1 MLKISRSFCRYSC
14 LLQVYSYINREI
26 VGYDLK
32 CERNNF
38 IDNFHIIVKDTF
50 SLLEF
55 INLLLSEYNYKCG
68 CKEFNIVD
76 SCIFNLYEYNK
87 FVSDINVFSYRNFD
101 IPDALLNSLYG
112 IISKSKTIKDIS
124 NSLSIDDD
132 VLNIIDI
139 NPLFKI
145 EYNKNIFDQIVLKLG
160 KDLFVYLE
168 SFEGKCSENI
178 KFCDDIFDYFIKNRD
193 FIKKFLVDTSENWI
207 EERIFMVEKIIIG
220 LAVSEFKVYK
230 TPIQVLIN
238 EYVNLSKIF
247 CGAKSSLFI
256 NGLLDPILKRL

>member
-1 MLKISRSFCRYSC
+1 M
-14 LLQVYSYINREI
+14 
-26 VGYDLK
+26 
-32 CERNNF
+32 
-38 IDNFHIIVKDTF
+38 
-50 SLLEF
+50 
-55 INLLLSEYNYKCG
+55 
-68 CKEFNIVD
+68 
-76 SCIFNLYEYNK
+76 
-87 FVSDINVFSYRNFD
+87 FSYRNFD

-145 EYNKNIFDQIVLKLG
+145 EYNKNIFDQILLKLG

-238 EYVNLSKIF
+238 EYVNLSKIL